1 MNSPAL
7 PEAPSFRLAAKTR
20 TVLAVIALLGVTLAF
35 FHGLWLPGLVLIKR
49 DSYGFYPPLK
59 QYLME
64 RLSAGE
70 LPQWFPYESLGRPYI
85 GATHTGI
92 FHPFTALAF
101 LFSVHDAHRA
111 ATLLTCL
118 LAAIGAFVLGRRL
131 NFSRTGSLLA
141 GLAFALSGYV
151 VSLTESVLYLYSICM
166 LPLFC
171 FALDKA
177 LNGARAWMVAPAFV
191 WTTVFLIGDIQT
203 GYYYGFVALLWTVVR
218 ARGSRLPACL
228 RLVPV
233 CGLVVLLAAIQL
245 GPAWAVFVESE
256 RLQPAQFHKQALVWS
271 THPLRLVT
279 VIASPIG
286 EYADPTDEAGASYS
300 GLRGRDIGYFWAE
313 SLYLGVPVTGLALLG
328 AWQRRDLRV
337 LALLAILGLLLSLGW
352 WGGLYEVFYRI
363 VPLWSAFRFPEK
375 FMGLFAF
382 AIAMLAGAGLDA
394 LRTGAGGQRPWF
406 AVAVLCGVAGLGF
419 HTDIVR
425 TWTAAILGAP
435 AALAHE
441 LTDSAAVAFL
451 FSAVAALGVGIVIAG
466 ITHKR
471 LHPRLLLIVL
481 VMIVTLDLSRAN
493 LGAYH
498 TAPVEAATFVPPF
511 AEVLKSREGPLRPG
525 HFRVVPL
532 DERRAVV
539 PESLIHQLG
548 YYEAVM
554 VARRQALDV
563 LHNAQFHIESAKR
576 YLPGYK
582 AEFIAMVK
590 RKMGTQ
596 AAARFN
602 VTYYIGLLSHL
613 KESQVARELVATLP
627 EYELALFKNP
637 IPSKP
642 RAYLSPKPE
651 RAASPVDPVAL
662 LARPDFLD
670 GTVDVIETA
679 DVAMPGPALGGS
691 AVIQRY
697 APEEVRV
704 RTETP
709 HAAVLILLDAFDK
722 GWTATLDSA
731 VELPILRANA
741 LVRAVVVPAGT
752 HVVAFSYQT
761 PLLKAGAWVSL
772 TGVFLCLGLIAHA
785 WWRTGHAEYRRPKRN
800 DQGA

>member
-7 PEAPSFRLAAKTR
+7 PEASSSRLAAKTR
-20 TVLAVIALLGVTLAF
+20 TVLAVIALLGVTLVF
-35 FHGLWLPGLVLIKR
+35 YYRLWLPGLVVLSR
-49 DSYGFYPPLK
+49 DAFRLTLPLK
-59 QYLME
+59 QYLVE
-64 RLSAGE
+64 RLAAGE
-70 LPQWFPYESLGRPYI
+70 LPQWFPYEAMGRPFI
-85 GATHTGI
+85 GVTHTAV
-92 FHPFTALAF
+92 FHPFTALY
-101 LFSVHDAHRA
+101 LLLPVPDDYRA
-111 ATLLTCL
+111 TVLVSCL
-118 LAAIGAFVLGRRL
+118 LAALGAFALGRVLRL
-131 NFSRTGSLLA
+131 SPMGGMAAGITFS
-141 GLAFALSGYV
+141 LSGYV
-151 VSLTESVLYLYSICM
+151 VSLTENYIYLFSICM

-171 FALDKA
+171 AALEKA
-177 LNGARAWMVAPAFV
+177 LVERYEWVVAPAV
-191 WTTVFLIGDIQT
+191 IWATVFLIGDIQT
-203 GYYYGFVALLWTVVR
+203 GYYYIFIAVLWMAMRTPGFYRQAFVRLALAGVL
-218 ARGSRLPACL
+218 AA
-228 RLVPV
+228 
-233 CGLVVLLAAIQL
+233 LLAAIQL
-245 GPAWAVFVESE
+245 GPAWAVFIGSE
-256 RLQPAQFHKQALVWS
+256 RTQPLLFHGVALTWS
-271 THPLRLVT
+271 THPLRLLSVL
-279 VIASPIG
+279 VSPFG
-286 EYADPTDEAGASYS
+286 QNANPYDMSKFFFGGPKWG
-300 GLRGRDIGYFWAE
+300 GLGVE

-328 AWQRRDLRV
+328 AWHRRDLRV
-337 LALLAILGLLLSLGW
+337 LALLGGLALVLALGRY
-352 WGGLYEVFYRI
+352 GGLYDIFYHV

-375 FMGLFAF
+375 FMGLFSF
-382 AIAMLAGAGLDA
+382 ASAMLAGAGLDA
-394 LRTGAGGQRPWF
+394 LRTGAGGQRLWF
-406 AVAVLCGVAGLGF
+406 AVAVLCGGAGLGF

-441 LTDSAAVAFL
+441 VTDSAAVAFL

-627 EYELALFKNP
+627 EYELPLFKNP

-691 AVIQRY
+691 AVIDRY

-722 GWTATLDSA
+722 GWT
-731 VELPILRANA
+731 
-741 LVRAVVVPAGT
+741 
-752 HVVAFSYQT
+752 
-761 PLLKAGAWVSL
+761 
-772 TGVFLCLGLIAHA
+772 
-785 WWRTGHAEYRRPKRN
+785 
-800 DQGA
+800 

>member
-7 PEAPSFRLAAKTR
+7 PEASSPRLAAKTR

-85 GATHTGI
+85 GATHTGT

-118 LAAIGAFVLGRRL
+118 LAAIGAFTLGRRL
-131 NFSRTGSLLA
+131 NVSRTGSLLA

-171 FALDKA
+171 LALDKA
-177 LNGARAWMVAPAFV
+177 LNGARAWAVAPAVV

-203 GYYYGFVALLWTVVR
+203 GYYYGFVALLWTAAR
-218 ARGSRLPACL
+218 ARDSRLAACL
-228 RLVPV
+228 RLAPV
-233 CGLVVLLAAIQL
+233 CTLVIPLAAIQL
-245 GPAWAVFVESE
+245 GPAWAVFVDSE
-256 RLQPAQFHKQALVWS
+256 RLHPAQFHEQALVWS
-271 THPLRLVT
+271 THPLRLLT
-279 VIASPIG
+279 VLASPIG

-337 LALLAILGLLLSLGW
+337 LALLGILALLLSLGR

-375 FMGLFAF
+375 FMGLFSF

-419 HTDIVR
+419 HIDIVSA
-425 TWTAAILGAP
+425 WTAALLGAP
-435 AALAHE
+435 ASLARE
-441 LTDSAAVAFL
+441 LTDSAALAFL
-451 FSAVAALGVGIVIAG
+451 FSAVAALGVGIVVG
-466 ITHKR
+466 GLTRGR

-481 VMIVTLDLSRAN
+481 VIIVALDLSRAN

-511 AEVLKSREGPLRPG
+511 AEVLKSREGSLHPG

-532 DERRAVV
+532 DERKAVV
-539 PESLIHQLG
+539 PEPLIHQLG

-563 LHNAQFHIESAKR
+563 LHNAEFHIELAKR

-582 AEFIAMVK
+582 AEFIAMV
-590 RKMGTQ
+590 RQKMGTQ

-613 KESQVARELVATLP
+613 KEPQVARGLVATLP

-691 AVIQRY
+691 AVIERY

-722 GWTATLDSA
+722 GWRATLESGA
-731 VELPILRANA
+731 ELPIHRANA
-741 LVRAVVVPAGT
+741 LVRAVIVPEGVHT
-752 HVVAFSYQT
+752 VTFRYET
-761 PLLKAGAWVSL
+761 PLLRVGAAASL
-772 TGVFLCLGLIAHA
+772 VGCALCLALLARARWQRLGPPTA
-785 WWRTGHAEYRRPKRN
+785 PP
-800 DQGA
+800 